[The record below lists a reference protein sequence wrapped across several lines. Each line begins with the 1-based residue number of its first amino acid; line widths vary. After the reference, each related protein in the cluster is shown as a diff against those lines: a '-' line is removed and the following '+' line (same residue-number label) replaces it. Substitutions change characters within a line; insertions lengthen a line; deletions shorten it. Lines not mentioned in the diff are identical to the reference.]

1 MINIYLLTIELIIC
15 LIVMLLTYKLFKLEG
30 LYVYMISMFI
40 LSNIMTLKLIPIF
53 EFDTNLGI
61 VPLATIFI
69 ASNIIDQKQGPEE
82 IKK

>member
-40 LSNIMTLKLIPIF
+40 LSNIMSGFSDMTKSLFQLILVLLF
-53 EFDTNLGI
+53 LF
-61 VPLATIFI
+61 
-69 ASNIIDQKQGPEE
+69 
-82 IKK
+82 